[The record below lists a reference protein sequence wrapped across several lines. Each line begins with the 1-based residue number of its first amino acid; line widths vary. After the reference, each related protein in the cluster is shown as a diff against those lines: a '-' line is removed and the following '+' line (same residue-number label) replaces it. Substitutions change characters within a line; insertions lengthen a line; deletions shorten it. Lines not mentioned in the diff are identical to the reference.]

1 MNLRTFG
8 RLNPWWGTGS
18 VPEAWGGGVKR
29 VCYDHL
35 LDVLHHQP
43 QAILLEGPRRVGKT
57 TLMRQ
62 VIANLISGTD
72 PRRIVFISLDDPH
85 IAPEKV
91 FDDLVECIETVLL
104 RGPLRTV
111 DSPFLVFLDEVA
123 FAPDWEL
130 HIKRFLDEKLPLRF
144 VLASSSSP
152 QLKKKT
158 RESLAG
164 RIHPIPVFPFSFSE
178 YLALKNAEPA
188 RLALQNNVRSAWH
201 AYYRKGGAEKLYR
214 SLSEFHREMQSAGE
228 NPYLKLYLSEGGFP
242 DYVTAKSAVFKEEYF
257 WSSVA
262 EKVLFQD
269 LPSIF
274 PIADTALLRRIFLF
288 AMESCGHVLNLTQV
302 AQALGTTRPTLASYL
317 ASIEVTGLVR
327 QLEKY
332 APTVETR
339 MRSMNKV
346 YAVDPGLYLSILG
359 EAPDATAT
367 AAANRLGTVAEI
379 TVFAELLRNRQ
390 RFLYYWRERQREVD
404 FIADLPSGL
413 TPVEVKYRKDP
424 GKDLAGL
431 DAFCTRRKTADQI
444 VVTRDRLALENRRLF
459 VPLELFLG

>member
-8 RLNPWWGTGS
+8 QLNPWWGTGS

-29 VCYDHL
+29 VYYDHL
-35 LDVLHHQP
+35 LDVLLHQP

-62 VIANLISGTD
+62 VIARLMSDTD
-72 PRRIVFISLDDPH
+72 PRRIVFVSLDDPH

-104 RGPLRTV
+104 RAPLRTA
-111 DSPFLVFLDEVA
+111 DAPFHVFLDEVA

-130 HIKRFLDEKLPLRF
+130 HIKRFLDEKLPMRF
-144 VLASSSSP
+144 VLASSSNP
-152 QLKKKT
+152 QFRKKT

-164 RIHPIPVFPFSFSE
+164 RVHPISVFPFSFSE
-178 YLALKNAEPA
+178 YLALKNAESG
-188 RLALQNNVRSAWH
+188 RVALQNDVRSAWQ
-201 AYYRKGGAEKLYR
+201 AYYRKGGADRLYR
-214 SLSEFHREMQSAGE
+214 SLSECHREVLSGRE
-228 NPYLKLYLSEGGFP
+228 GPYLKLYLSEGGFP
-242 DYVTAKSAVFKEEYF
+242 DYVTAKSAIFKEEYF

-274 PIADTALLRRIFLF
+274 PIADTALLRRVFLF

-302 AQALGTTRPTLASYL
+302 AQAMGTTRPTLASYL

-346 YAVDPGLYLSILG
+346 YAVDQGLYLSILG
-359 EAPDATAT
+359 EASSTT
-367 AAANRLGTVAEI
+367 AAENRLGTLAEI
-379 TVFAELLRNRQ
+379 AVFAELLRNRQ
-390 RFLYYWRERQREVD
+390 RFLYYWRERQKEVD

-424 GKDLAGL
+424 GKELAGL
-431 DAFCTRRKTADQI
+431 DAFSARRKTADQI
-444 VVTRDRLALENRRLF
+444 VVTRDRFALENRRLF